1 MQNSLKIHTMKSIN
15 TLSRELDLNGRIA
28 YYEYCIDSYQNG
40 NFDRDLF
47 NSMTKASKKDFLKW
61 ANRDIYREAFNWY
74 FELL

>member
-1 MQNSLKIHTMKSIN
+1 MKSIN
-15 TLSRELDLNGRIA
+15 TLAKEVGVNGILG
-28 YYEYCIDSYQNG
+28 YYKYCIESYENG

-47 NSMTKASKKDFLKW
+47 NSMTKADKKDFLKW